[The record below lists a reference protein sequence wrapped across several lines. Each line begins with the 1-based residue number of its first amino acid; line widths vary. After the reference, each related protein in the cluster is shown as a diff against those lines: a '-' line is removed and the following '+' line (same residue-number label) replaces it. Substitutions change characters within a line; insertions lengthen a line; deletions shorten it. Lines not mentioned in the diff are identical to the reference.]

1 MDDLPVSKAREIS
14 SPASATIILSVSVA
28 SAIWLFAGVVLM
40 GYLAKSPV
48 SCTGTFS
55 CLTLDGWGTYL
66 SGVFA
71 PLAFFWLVATVW
83 IQSRE
88 LGEQRQELALTR
100 KEFEHNREVMK
111 AQSDYVGAQTDI
123 VIRDQADHELLML
136 FRLFRTWAR
145 SSLHKSEAHAPGV
158 DIGAFTRD
166 TPDDPID
173 FVVDVSARLSRPIFM
188 LLVFGDDTGLDDFK
202 HLTRENV
209 VELAE
214 HFERMFKMRSRVSPA
229 NSALLAQL
237 MSSVTTKEI
246 REVATRL
253 PSIVDQIDN
262 FGVLFPGNSHS

>member
-1 MDDLPVSKAREIS
+1 MDDLPVSKGREIS

-136 FRLFRTWAR
+136 LRLFRTWALDR
-145 SSLHKSEAHAPGV
+145 LKDMDLARGQDNGRFTKGMPTDPV
-158 DIGAFTRD
+158 DFIVELAN
-166 TPDDPID
+166 
-173 FVVDVSARLSRPIFM
+173 RLTHPMFM
-188 LLVFGDDTGLDDFK
+188 ALLFEDEDYMKDFK
-202 HLTRENV
+202 HLTSDTMDD
-209 VELAE
+209 LATQLT
-214 HFERMFKMRSRVSPA
+214 RIYSVKARVSPA
-229 NSALLAQL
+229 NTALLQHVSEL
-237 MSSVTTKEI
+237 VSPDDIRLIGTK
-246 REVATRL
+246 L
-253 PSIVDQIDN
+253 PSLLGDKLQTDDK
-262 FGVLFPGNSHS
+262 L